1 VAVEFP
7 FGAWSFAR
15 RVRWALLASLIGV
28 TMLPTTIDRLRP
40 EPLQLHD
47 FYQEWSSARN
57 VLEGHPAYEPVP
69 DSAHRYL
76 GFPKNL
82 EGWTGTV
89 NVHPPSSLLLGLPL
103 ARLDYPNAFLVW
115 NLISLILMVL
125 SFWLIARGLELRA
138 TAWDW
143 VPVVVLLLVGYPLQF
158 QIVHGQL
165 SLLLLFLIT
174 VAWYAD
180 RRGLAWIAG
189 AALGAASAIKL
200 FPAYLALYFLVRGRY
215 AVLGYA
221 TGCFLLLA
229 AATASFAGWDV
240 FATYASEVV
249 PHTSAWRAAAH
260 NASLAGFWYRLFGAS
275 GHDVLAAPLAESP
288 IGALLATAASDLAVT
303 ALSAVAVWRA
313 RGPGQETCAFAL
325 VVLAM
330 LLVSPVTWEHSFLL
344 LPLPL
349 LTLWLGEPDAQRR
362 LIWRGSALILAIA
375 ILSLPTLSIFDAA
388 LPGGLSSPS
397 GTPLHSFTLFSLQ
410 LYTLLALWF
419 AMWRRSTPGA

>member
-1 VAVEFP
+1 
-7 FGAWSFAR
+7 
-15 RVRWALLASLIGV
+15 
-28 TMLPTTIDRLRP
+28 MLPTAIDRLRP

-76 GFPKNL
+76 GFPKDVT
-82 EGWTGTV
+82 GWTGTV
-89 NVHPPSSLLLGLPL
+89 NVHPPPSLLLGLPL
-103 ARLDYPNAFLVW
+103 ARLDYPDAFMVW
-115 NLISLILMVL
+115 NLISLGLMVL
-125 SFWLIARGLELRA
+125 SFWLIARGLELRT

-143 VPVVVLLLVGYPLQF
+143 VPVGVLLLAGYPLAV

-174 VAWYAD
+174 GAWYAD

-200 FPAYLALYFLVRGRY
+200 FPAYLALYFLFRRRY

-221 TGCFLLLA
+221 VGCFVLLA
-229 AATASFAGWDV
+229 AATAGFAGWDV
-240 FATYASEVV
+240 FATYASEVM
-249 PHTSAWRAAAH
+249 PHTSAWRAAAN
-260 NASLAGFWYRLFGAS
+260 NASLAGFWYRLLSAS
-275 GHDVLAAPLAESP
+275 GHYVLAAPLAESP
-288 IGALLATAASDLAVT
+288 LGALLATAASGLAVT

-313 RGPGQETCAFAL
+313 RGPGEMTRAFSL

-349 LTLWLGEPDAQRR
+349 LMLWLGEPGPDPRRR

-397 GTPLHSFTLFSLQ
+397 GTPLHSFSLFSLQ

-419 AMWRRSTPGA
+419 ALWRRSTPGA